1 MEDMLFKGIGVIGL
15 VLITIG
21 IIVGRRKTQ
30 SFLFIIGGLC
40 LGAYSIYIRDVI
52 FIILQIVFTLVAIYE
67 FIKLQFGAH
76 KK

>member
-1 MEDMLFKGIGVIGL
+1 MLFKGIGVIGL

>member
-1 MEDMLFKGIGVIGL
+1 MEEILFKGIGAVGL
-15 VLITIG
+15 VLISTG

-30 SFLFIIGGLC
+30 SILFIIGGLC
-40 LGAYSIYIRDVI
+40 LGAYSIYIRDLI
-52 FIILQIVFTLVAIYE
+52 FIILQVVFTLVAIYE